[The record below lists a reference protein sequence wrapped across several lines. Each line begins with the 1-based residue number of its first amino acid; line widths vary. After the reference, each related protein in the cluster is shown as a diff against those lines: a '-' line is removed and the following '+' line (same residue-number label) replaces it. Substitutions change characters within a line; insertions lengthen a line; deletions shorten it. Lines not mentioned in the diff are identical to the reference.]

1 MLDRRVLG
9 RLDRLRIAG
18 IVWAPATFITGW
30 LAAGLI
36 TEGYSPA
43 RDHISDLDAI
53 DAPTRPLMNAAFV
66 SFALGAGL
74 SAGPLRRFVGTPAA
88 AAIGANA
95 AISIGIMLAPL
106 GRSSEGDRLHAAA
119 AGLGY
124 LALAA
129 TAPVAAPALA
139 RRSRPMAAAAVGVG
153 AISLVCLGASL
164 SGPRAGLW
172 QRVGITTTDVWLM
185 AVGLLVLS
193 GSRLVRPEALS
204 AQ

>member
-1 MLDRRVLG
+1 MPDHRVPG

-18 IVWAPATFITGW
+18 IVWAPAAFITSW

-36 TEGYSPA
+36 TKGYSPV

-53 DAPTRPLMNAAFV
+53 DAPTRPLMNVAFV

-95 AISIGIMLAPL
+95 VISIGIMLAPL
-106 GRSSEGDRLHAAA
+106 GRSSDGDRAHAAV

-124 LALAA
+124 LALAS
-129 TAPVAAPALA
+129 TAPVAAPVLA
-139 RRSRPMAAAAVGVG
+139 TGSRPMAVAALGVG
-153 AISLVCLGASL
+153 AISLACLGASL
-164 SGPRAGLW
+164 TGRRAGLW
-172 QRVGITTTDVWLM
+172 QQVGITTTD
-185 AVGLLVLS
+185 A
-193 GSRLVRPEALS
+193 
-204 AQ
+204 